1 MEKLQFADATQAIA
15 PTSNALLIGSTSSNL
30 LTGTGANETI
40 DGRGGFDTIDG
51 GAGTDTAIF
60 FGNAANFSVTTL
72 SGITQLVGLY
82 GSGNY
87 YGDTVRLTNVEKLQ
101 FARSDLAW
109 IGDPGWAARQCR
121 MAGAWQRYS

>member
-1 MEKLQFADATQAIA
+1 MGLNGSGNYAGYTVRLTNVEKLQFADATQAIA

-72 SGITQLVGLY
+72 SGITQLVGLN

-87 YGDTVRLTNVEKLQ
+87 CRRHGPADERGEAAVR
-101 FARSDLAW
+101 
-109 IGDPGWAARQCR
+109 
-121 MAGAWQRYS
+121 